1 MLLLLDA
8 NYLAASISFSRPSVG
23 SGCKFKFG
31 VLPFRTTLAAV
42 LFRHPRLDVIEF
54 ALGTLGLTH
63 SLTHTHY
70 RRNRIYHHHDHLSL
84 LLLLFS
90 PHLMMMMV
98 ATVIMIT
105 AFSRPIF
112 VASTGLFFLVSS
124 LARCSISQF

>member
-1 MLLLLDA
+1 MLLLLLDA

-70 RRNRIYHHHDHLSL
+70 RRDRIYHHHDHLSL
-84 LLLLFS
+84 SLPS
-90 PHLMMMMV
+90 SSHL
-98 ATVIMIT
+98 I
-105 AFSRPIF
+105 
-112 VASTGLFFLVSS
+112 
-124 LARCSISQF
+124 

>member
-1 MLLLLDA
+1 MLLLLLDA

-63 SLTHTHY
+63 SLTHTHTTGE
-70 RRNRIYHHHDHLSL
+70 IA
-84 LLLLFS
+84 FII
-90 PHLMMMMV
+90 
-98 ATVIMIT
+98 IMIT
-105 AFSRPIF
+105 SLSFS
-112 VASTGLFFLVSS
+112 SS
-124 LARCSISQF
+124 SHLI